1 MYVAKAASREEAAIQ
16 KRRAAEPSATAAAE
30 GEVDDICLWWLV
42 GLVRVTPNQQEGN
55 EKKDLV
61 VGFGRSA
68 GSGRRRQSRRIR
80 LVLAAD

>member
-30 GEVDDICLWWLV
+30 EEVVDICSWWLV
-42 GLVRVTPNQQEGN
+42 GLVRVTPGQEEDN

-61 VGFGRSA
+61 VEIGRA
-68 GSGRRRQSRRIR
+68 H
-80 LVLAAD
+80 V